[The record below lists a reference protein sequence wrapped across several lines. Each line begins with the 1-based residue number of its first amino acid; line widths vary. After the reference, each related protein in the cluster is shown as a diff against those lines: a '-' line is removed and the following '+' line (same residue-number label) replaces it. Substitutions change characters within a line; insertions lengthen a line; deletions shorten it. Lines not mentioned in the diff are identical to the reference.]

1 LEEEKKEKKQSG
13 VYSIIFREA
22 RAASPIKHISEFSD
36 NLIIDQDPYSEDFPK
51 YKNPITKM
59 KRMFSARSLG
69 TRNALGDNVDISAL
83 KKTIVSEYLPDELT
97 TVEDEVKTHES
108 IASVNRIK
116 LNFTSKTA
124 FLNSPTSPVSNK
136 KTTKPPEIL
145 PSFNPEK
152 LSIFTVDAL
161 VSNKGDDKLLNNW
174 SFDAVN
180 VQDQIEKGRL
190 VWVMLQDFGLIKEF
204 QIDLN
209 ILCEFINRI
218 RTKYCT
224 FNNAFHNYDHGITV
238 MQGSYFILKNIPTKF
253 TNLVNLGIL
262 VSAFCHDVDH
272 TGRNNMF
279 EVNSLSRL
287 ALKYHDKSVLEQH
300 HAAVTFKI
308 LSKETSNIFSNIKG
322 EDYKQLRKLIIS
334 NILAT
339 DMKVH
344 FDVISAFND
353 VRERIEKSGEEQ
365 FHWNDDDVKAVT
377 GMIVHC
383 SDVCGPTKNF
393 PTAYDWSCRVNTE
406 FSIQV
411 REEEALGIPITP
423 YFKDLDKPHVM
434 AKQEIAFVSFMI
446 KPLWETFNQFSGEG
460 MKIAVDNIDKNLKE
474 WNVLLEN
481 ALKKKALE
489 EQAATAENTEKKKE

>member
-1 LEEEKKEKKQSG
+1 
-13 VYSIIFREA
+13 
-22 RAASPIKHISEFSD
+22 
-36 NLIIDQDPYSEDFPK
+36 
-51 YKNPITKM
+51 
-59 KRMFSARSLG
+59 
-69 TRNALGDNVDISAL
+69 
-83 KKTIVSEYLPDELT
+83 
-97 TVEDEVKTHES
+97 
-108 IASVNRIK
+108 
-116 LNFTSKTA
+116 
-124 FLNSPTSPVSNK
+124 
-136 KTTKPPEIL
+136 
-145 PSFNPEK
+145 
-152 LSIFTVDAL
+152 
-161 VSNKGDDKLLNNW
+161 
-174 SFDAVN
+174 
-180 VQDQIEKGRL
+180 
-190 VWVMLQDFGLIKEF
+190 
-204 QIDLN
+204 
-209 ILCEFINRI
+209 
-218 RTKYCT
+218 
-224 FNNAFHNYDHGITV
+224 

-393 PTAYDWSCRVNTE
+393 PTAYEWSCRVNTE